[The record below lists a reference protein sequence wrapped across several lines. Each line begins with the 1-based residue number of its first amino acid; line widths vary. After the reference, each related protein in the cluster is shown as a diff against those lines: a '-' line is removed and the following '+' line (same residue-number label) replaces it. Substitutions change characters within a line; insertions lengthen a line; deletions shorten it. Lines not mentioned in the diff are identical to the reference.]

1 MSSSEPEQE
10 MPAAD
15 SEVEASSTSLDAA
28 EVETHDDIPS
38 SDAPTGQSLLVYHP
52 LRSDMGSQS
61 VEHGESSSGPSL
73 QFAKKV
79 LKSVLSSWVETFSSG
94 HLEAGFGMV
103 KHVRDILAD
112 SAEVGLDI
120 ASAKAF
126 VDRVIALGDKW
137 SKTKN
142 FPSGDFFNEMF
153 LKPSSKV

>member
-1 MSSSEPEQE
+1 
-10 MPAAD
+10 
-15 SEVEASSTSLDAA
+15 
-28 EVETHDDIPS
+28 
-38 SDAPTGQSLLVYHP
+38 
-52 LRSDMGSQS
+52 MGSQS

-79 LKSVLSSWVETFSSG
+79 LKSVLSSWIETLSSG

-120 ASAKAF
+120 TNAKAF
-126 VDRVIALGDKW
+126 IDGVIALGDKW

-142 FPSGDFFNEMF
+142 SPSGDFFNEMF
-153 LKPSSKV
+153 LKPSSEVKSEVNEILRARK